1 MRIILLGPQGSGK
14 SIQADLLAKHFKVPH
29 IDVGQVL
36 RDHIARKTALG
47 KKIKVKMKK
56 GELLP
61 SDIVNQVVKKRLAQP
76 DCNKGFVFDG
86 YPREL
91 EEAAFLDDITHIDLV
106 IILDIPDDLAVER
119 ISKRMLCVGCTV
131 PLYGLPEKIGKD
143 CKSCGGKL
151 IQRDDDK
158 SEAVK
163 KRLKIYHD
171 VTEPLIEYFRP
182 RDILHNIDGTGTV
195 EVVNKRIMKS
205 IE

>member
-1 MRIILLGPQGSGK
+1 MRIIVLGPQGSGK

-29 IDVGQVL
+29 IDVGQLL
-36 RDHIARKTALG
+36 RDHIARKTAIG
-47 KKIKVKMKK
+47 KKIKKVMKK

-61 SDIVNQVVKKRLAQP
+61 SDIVNTLVKKRLAQP
-76 DCNKGFVFDG
+76 DCNKGFIFDG

-91 EEAAFLDDITHIDLV
+91 VEAEFLDDNAHIDLV
-106 IILDIPDDLAVER
+106 ISLDIPDDLAIKR
-119 ISKRMLCVGCTV
+119 ISERMLCIGCTV

-143 CKSCGGKL
+143 CKACGGKL
-151 IQRDDDK
+151 EQREDDK
-158 SEAVK
+158 PEAVK
-163 KRLKIYHD
+163 KRLRIYHD

-182 RDILHNIDGTGTV
+182 RDIVHNIDGTGTV